1 MKLCLEAYHFYDTSE
16 NVLEKKKNCVHT
28 FICFISSYYI
38 QSYFPH
44 SCVLTEKESRNPS
57 LIPNSD
63 LESVTVLMM
72 QRS

>member
-1 MKLCLEAYHFYDTSE
+1 MKSCLEAYHFYDTSE
-16 NVLEKKKNCVHT
+16 NLLGKKKKLFSYIH
-28 FICFISSYYI
+28 FISSYYI
-38 QSYFPH
+38 QPYFPH